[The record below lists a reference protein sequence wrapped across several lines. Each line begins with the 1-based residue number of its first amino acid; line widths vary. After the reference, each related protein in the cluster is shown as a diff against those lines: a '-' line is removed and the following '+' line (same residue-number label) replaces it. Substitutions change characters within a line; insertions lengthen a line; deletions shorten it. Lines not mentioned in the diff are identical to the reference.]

1 MAFALPRVFVQ
12 PRIEDATFLAFV
24 SFGNLKTQEVN
35 NAKTTFPVRDISQ
48 SASDMFQDQN
58 SQLEHD
64 GCSLGAG

>member
-1 MAFALPRVFVQ
+1 MSAPPGVFDLL
-12 PRIEDATFLAFV
+12 RIEDATFLGFAV
-24 SFGNLKTQEVN
+24 FGNLKTQEVN